1 METHWSSEPEGNLTI
16 TLEPVLSSVSF
27 SGRNLMVEDSMV
39 NRMMCSLG
47 FSEKVS
53 IPADNLDGILLL
65 PLHRRL
71 LYLPH
76 ICFWSPSEISSFYL
90 QFRFDNERFRQ
101 LHNSSRV
108 LEQHIRWS
116 FLDGNIL
123 ATHGM
128 DDKMGLGQLST
139 ATTEDCC
146 NHICWQE
153 VLHSNNPWY
162 KFIDDLECCF

>member
-1 METHWSSEPEGNLTI
+1 MGLRTLRRILISSFFPPLNFYLVKHINFPRDGDALVVRAGGELDNHLGTRPLLCVVQRPEPDGRR
-16 TLEPVLSSVSF
+16 F
-27 SGRNLMVEDSMV
+27 SR

-76 ICFWSPSEISSFYL
+76 ICFWSPSETSSFYL
-90 QFRFDNERFRQ
+90 QFRFDNEKFRQ

-108 LEQHIRWS
+108 LEQHIR
-116 FLDGNIL
+116 
-123 ATHGM
+123 
-128 DDKMGLGQLST
+128 
-139 ATTEDCC
+139 
-146 NHICWQE
+146 
-153 VLHSNNPWY
+153 
-162 KFIDDLECCF
+162 